1 MEIPVLSQELY
12 YNGSRLDELTDTLK
26 FIDIKN
32 QRIIHIVD
40 RRFIFVD
47 LDAPFVV
54 KLQAAQHKSELIP
67 L

>member
-1 MEIPVLSQELY
+1 MEIPTLSQELY
-12 YNGSRLDELTDTLK
+12 YNSSRLDEPTDTLK
-26 FIDIKN
+26 FIDMKN

-54 KLQAAQHKSELIP
+54 RLQGPQHKT
-67 L
+67 